1 MFVKDKKYV
10 ITGAIGSGKTSI
22 INELK
27 KRGFYVVEEVAES
40 FIMGLQK
47 KKSKNLPWLN
57 RVGFQNAI
65 FPFLVQNHE
74 NLPLNEVVFF
84 DRGFPDEVAFFMQED
99 ISLSDNYAGA
109 CKKYEY
115 EKVFLLSP
123 WEEIYEKISTRP
135 WSFSEVKKNFNLIV
149 EAYNFFGYDLIEV
162 PNDSIE
168 KRVDL
173 MNIPR
178 SFAVGKKLKLMITSF

>member
-168 KRVDL
+168 KRVDFVL
-173 MNIPR
+173 SKI
-178 SFAVGKKLKLMITSF
+178 